1 MTNNKD
7 PNQKQPGEKP
17 AWNVPLQSR
26 QHVRK
31 GPIDSCKEQATG
43 STAVTCNKTN
53 PRQKIVD
60 N

>member
-7 PNQKQPGEKP
+7 PNQKQPGEKQP
-17 AWNVPLQSR
+17 GTFHYKSR

-43 STAVTCNKTN
+43 STAVTCNKTTRDKN
-53 PRQKIVD
+53 RR
-60 N
+60 